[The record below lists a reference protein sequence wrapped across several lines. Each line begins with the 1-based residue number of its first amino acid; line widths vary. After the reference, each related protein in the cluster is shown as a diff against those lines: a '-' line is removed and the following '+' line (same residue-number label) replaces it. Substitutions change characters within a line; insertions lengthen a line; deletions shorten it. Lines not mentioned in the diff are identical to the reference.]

1 MGQEVVEAVVAD
13 DSAAGHLIDRL
24 MFHQRVLDPPTG
36 GLQQQIGT
44 GLEARPYG
52 VAQEAQ
58 AGVAIDL
65 PAMLRPFKRF
75 GQRTEARRH
84 PGVRLAVLQAPKESF
99 VAVPGGEVLGLG
111 PVERPAGQPAF
122 PASCSGV
129 VPDEY
134 AS

>member
-1 MGQEVVEAVVAD
+1 MGQEVVEAVVGD

-24 MFHQRVLDPPTG
+24 MFHQHVLDPPAD
-36 GLQQQIGT
+36 GLQQQIDT
-44 GLEARPYG
+44 GLGARPYG

-58 AGVAIDL
+58 SGVAIDL

-75 GQRTEARRH
+75 GQRTEAGRH

-111 PVERPAGQPAF
+111 PVE
-122 PASCSGV
+122 
-129 VPDEY
+129 
-134 AS
+134 